1 MRVPVAAVGNRSAGF
16 PRSGGRVLGVHGSG
30 SFHGPFPI
38 FGRARGETTAQE
50 APGTTIDSRHDP
62 DYPLLARPP
71 PTLSTCGQPVAAHP
85 GSSRLASN
93 DVVPFIDLSQQDV
106 TEMNRPDAVV

>member
-1 MRVPVAAVGNRSAGF
+1 MGDTFPVTSEQKKEPVVAVGNRSAGF

-62 DYPLLARPP
+62 DYPPLGAAP
-71 PTLSTCGQPVAAHP
+71 PTCRRADIPWLRIQ
-85 GSSRLASN
+85 AS
-93 DVVPFIDLSQQDV
+93 
-106 TEMNRPDAVV
+106 PD